1 MLVLFQVNLYIW
13 ASNNYIFIIN
23 TMKRRDFLTNTALL
37 GAGIPLGM
45 SSAVMTSCTQQ
56 QSAGTAAKSY
66 SPEELGMFSFVE
78 VAPDGKPLKAALV
91 GCGDRG
97 TGLHNSSNQDRMC
110 LSLLWLICSR
120 IEWRPAGKYCLNNL
134 KMKFLMPIVS

>member
-45 SSAVMTSCTQQ
+45 SSAVMTSCTQ
-56 QSAGTAAKSY
+56 
-66 SPEELGMFSFVE
+66 
-78 VAPDGKPLKAALV
+78 
-91 GCGDRG
+91 
-97 TGLHNSSNQDRMC
+97 
-110 LSLLWLICSR
+110 
-120 IEWRPAGKYCLNNL
+120 
-134 KMKFLMPIVS
+134 

>member
-1 MLVLFQVNLYIW
+1 
-13 ASNNYIFIIN
+13 
-23 TMKRRDFLTNTALL
+23 MKKKRFLTNTALL

-56 QSAGTAAKSY
+56 TKSAGTAAKSY
-66 SPEELGMFSFVE
+66 SPEELGMFSSE

-97 TGLHNSSNQDRMC
+97 KWAATQFLKSDRMC
-110 LSLLWLICSR
+110 LLLLWLICSSDR
-120 IEWRPAGKYCLNNL
+120 MATCRKVLFEQFK
-134 KMKFLMPIVS
+134 K

>member
-1 MLVLFQVNLYIW
+1 
-13 ASNNYIFIIN
+13 
-23 TMKRRDFLTNTALL
+23 MKRRDFLTNTALL

-97 TGLHNSSNQDRMC
+97 TGAATQFLKSGPNVSIIALADLFQHIADGFKFAVFRVVFVCTFQFALIQFFCAFQNSFS
-110 LSLLWLICSR
+110 I
-120 IEWRPAGKYCLNNL
+120 
-134 KMKFLMPIVS
+134 